1 MAALCRME
9 IALQTRDVFA
19 APTSTLTFWGAAS
32 WGTATEGCAHPV
44 FMQTVTIPSV
54 GSLWLGP
61 AASCPGFWGPAVGS
75 SQARGPKPKQE
86 LKAVLV
92 RPPGLWALNAGTA
105 RHEGVGP
112 ECTSGTGPCGKLGH
126 RGGS

>member
-19 APTSTLTFWGAAS
+19 APTSALTFWGAAS

-54 GSLWLGP
+54 GSLWLGGWDQLLP
-61 AASCPGFWGPAVGS
+61 AQGSGGLPWG
-75 SQARGPKPKQE
+75 ARRQGD
-86 LKAVLV
+86 
-92 RPPGLWALNAGTA
+92 RSLN
-105 RHEGVGP
+105 RN
-112 ECTSGTGPCGKLGH
+112 
-126 RGGS
+126 